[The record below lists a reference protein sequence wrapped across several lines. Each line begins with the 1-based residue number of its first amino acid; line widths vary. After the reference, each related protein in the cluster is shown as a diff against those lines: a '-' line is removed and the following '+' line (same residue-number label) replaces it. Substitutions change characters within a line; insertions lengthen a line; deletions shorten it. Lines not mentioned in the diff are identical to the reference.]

1 MILQYGKIRL
11 KLLKGT
17 TLFLYSRFG
26 AEFQIIP
33 YLARNNSYKF
43 DLTFGFS
50 FRFRTNTCH
59 HFFLSLPH
67 WFVDQRLCELHIVWH
82 THILLGIQL
91 KPHHLLDHL
100 CLSTMRIVDLKYAT
114 RWQSIR
120 IWVDIIMKLLFGE
133 IMKEI
138 ILFWGYSIFQWF
150 VKMESY
156 VIIYLIGA
164 GSIFFWFR

>member
-11 KLLKGT
+11 KLLKGS
-17 TLFLYSRFG
+17 TLFSHSRFG

-82 THILLGIQL
+82 THFLLGIQL

-100 CLSTMRIVDLKYAT
+100 CLSTMRILKCST
-114 RWQSIR
+114 RWQAIQMF
-120 IWVDIIMKLLFGE
+120 IDIISKLLFGE
-133 IMKEI
+133 IMQDG
-138 ILFWGYSIFQWF
+138 LVYWWRSIFQWF
-150 VKMESY
+150 VKIESY
-156 VIIYLIGA
+156 VIGYL
-164 GSIFFWFR
+164 IFFWFGWKLS